1 MDDIRRACHLDQSKQ
16 PKNREN
22 LIGNEA
28 GAISNAQHVELYLP
42 SLNMGSSLQSI
53 SSIGA
58 KRLALG
64 TVQFGLP
71 YGVAN
76 TQGQVS
82 HDQAEAML
90 GAMRAAGI
98 DTIDTAIAYGEAETV
113 LGRIGISGFRPVSKV
128 PALRES
134 ALAVDD
140 WVVSQVEASLE
151 RLRVPRLGGLMLHA
165 PDDLLGPNGQDLAR
179 GLRRVRDGGLAD
191 RIGLSVYSPEQL
203 AAVVDRLPLE
213 IIQIPLN
220 VFDRRFV
227 ETGWL
232 DRLVSDDVEVH
243 ARSVFLQG
251 LLVMPSDRIP
261 PKFAPF
267 RSLIDG
273 WHSWLAGD
281 AAAGRSTVQACL
293 AHVASYAGISRL
305 VVGADSLEQLQDI
318 IEAASAAPLRAPE
331 SLASPATPLIN
342 PSQWNT
348 L

>member
-1 MDDIRRACHLDQSKQ
+1 MT
-16 PKNREN
+16 
-22 LIGNEA
+22 
-28 GAISNAQHVELYLP
+28 SNAPPLESQLTTVKL
-42 SLNMGSSLQSI
+42 GQSLQTFGT
-53 SSIGA
+53 IGA
-58 KRLALG
+58 VRLALG

-82 HDQAEAML
+82 YDQAESML
-90 GAMRAAGI
+90 GAMRTAGI

-113 LGRIGISGFRPVSKV
+113 LGRIGVSGFRLISKV
-128 PALRES
+128 PALREP

-140 WVVSQVEASLE
+140 WVVAQVEASLE
-151 RLRVPRLGGLMLHA
+151 RLRVPRLGGLMLHS
-165 PDDLLGPNGQDLAR
+165 PDDLLGPHGPYLAR
-179 GLRRVRDGGLAD
+179 GLRRARDEGLVE

-203 AAVVDRLPLE
+203 SALVDHLPLE

-232 DRLVSDDVEVH
+232 DRLVADDVEVH

-251 LLVMPSDRIP
+251 LLLMPSGRVP

-267 RSLIDG
+267 RTLIDG
-273 WHSWLAGD
+273 WHAWIAGD
-281 AAAGRSTVQACL
+281 AAAGRTTVNACL

-305 VVGADSLEQLQDI
+305 VVGADSLSQLQDI
-318 IEAASAAPLRAPE
+318 IAATSAAPLRAPE
-331 SLASPATPLIN
+331 SLSSPATSLIN
-342 PSQWNT
+342 PAQWNT

>member
-1 MDDIRRACHLDQSKQ
+1 MS
-16 PKNREN
+16 
-22 LIGNEA
+22 
-28 GAISNAQHVELYLP
+28 SN
-42 SLNMGSSLQSI
+42 G
-53 SSIGA
+53 SIGTA
-58 KRLALG
+58 RLALG

-82 HDQAEAML
+82 YEQAEAMI
-90 GAMRAAGI
+90 GAMRRAGI

-113 LGRIGISGFRPVSKV
+113 LGRIGISGFRVVSKV
-128 PALRES
+128 PALCEPVR
-134 ALAVDD
+134 AVDD

-165 PDDLLGPNGQDLAR
+165 PDDLLGPHGAELAR
-179 GLRRVRDGGLAD
+179 GLQRAQDAGLAE

-203 AAVVDRLPLE
+203 ATLVDRLPLE
-213 IIQIPLN
+213 ILQIPLN

-232 DRLVSDDVEVH
+232 DRLVAEDVEVH

-251 LLVMPSDRIP
+251 LLLMPPDLIP
-261 PKFAPF
+261 SKFAPF

-273 WHSWLAGD
+273 WHAWLASD
-281 AAAGRSTVQACL
+281 AAAGKSTLQTCL
-293 AHVASYAGISRL
+293 AHAASYAGIACL
-305 VVGADSLEQLQDI
+305 VVGADSLAQLQDI
-318 IEAASAAPLRAPE
+318 TDAASSAPLRAPE
-331 SLASPATPLIN
+331 SLASPATALIN
-342 PSQWNT
+342 PAQWKT

>member
-1 MDDIRRACHLDQSKQ
+1 M
-16 PKNREN
+16 
-22 LIGNEA
+22 
-28 GAISNAQHVELYLP
+28 SNAPPIESQLTTVKP
-42 SLNMGSSLQSI
+42 VQSLQTTG
-53 SSIGA
+53 SIGA
-58 KRLALG
+58 ERIALG
-64 TVQFGLP
+64 TVQFGLL

-82 HDQAEAML
+82 YDQAEAML
-90 GAMRAAGI
+90 RAMRTAGI

-113 LGRIGISGFRPVSKV
+113 LGRIGVSGFRLVSKV
-128 PALRES
+128 PVLREP
-134 ALAVDD
+134 AIAVDD
-140 WVVSQVEASLE
+140 WVMAQVEASLE

-165 PDDLLGPNGQDLAR
+165 PDDLLGPHGSDLAR
-179 GLRRVRDGGLAD
+179 GLLRVRNEGLAE

-203 AAVVDRLPLE
+203 AALVDRLPLE

-251 LLVMPSDRIP
+251 LLLMPSDRVP
-261 PKFAPF
+261 SKFAPF
-267 RSLIDG
+267 RTLIDG
-273 WHSWLAGD
+273 WHAWLSGD
-281 AAAGRSTVQACL
+281 AAAGMSTVQACL

-305 VVGADSLEQLQDI
+305 VVGADSLAQFQEI
-318 IEAASAAPLRAPE
+318 IEAAFTAPLRAPE

-348 L
+348 I

>member
-1 MDDIRRACHLDQSKQ
+1 MTLNTPHTES
-16 PKNREN
+16 
-22 LIGNEA
+22 
-28 GAISNAQHVELYLP
+28 HVP
-42 SLNMGSSLQSI
+42 SVNFRQSLQTLG
-53 SSIGA
+53 SIGA
-58 KRLALG
+58 ARLALG

-82 HDQAEAML
+82 YDQAEAML
-90 GAMRAAGI
+90 EAMRTAGI

-113 LGRIGISGFRPVSKV
+113 LGRIGLSGFRLISKV
-128 PALRES
+128 PALCEP

-140 WVVSQVEASLE
+140 WVVAQVEASLE

-165 PDDLLGPNGQDLAR
+165 PDDLLGPHGSDLAR
-179 GLRRVRDGGLAD
+179 GLQRARDMGLAE

-203 AAVVDRLPLE
+203 AALVDRLPVE
-213 IIQIPLN
+213 ILQIPLN

-232 DRLVSDDVEVH
+232 DRLVADDVEVH

-251 LLVMPSDRIP
+251 LLLMPSDRVP
-261 PKFAPF
+261 SKFAPF
-267 RSLIDG
+267 RTLIDG
-273 WHSWLAGD
+273 WHAWLSGD

-293 AHVASYAGISRL
+293 AHVASYVGISRL
-305 VVGADSLEQLQDI
+305 VVGADSLAQLQDI
-318 IEAASAAPLRAPE
+318 IEAASTAPLRAPE

-342 PSQWNT
+342 PAQWNT

>member
-1 MDDIRRACHLDQSKQ
+1 MALKAPRVKLYSSSANIRQSFQ
-16 PKNREN
+16 TLGP
-22 LIGNEA
+22 
-28 GAISNAQHVELYLP
+28 
-42 SLNMGSSLQSI
+42 
-53 SSIGA
+53 IGA
-58 KRLALG
+58 ARLALG

-76 TQGQVS
+76 TKGQVS
-82 HDQAEAML
+82 YDQAEAML
-90 GAMRAAGI
+90 EAMRTVGI

-113 LGRIGISGFRPVSKV
+113 LGRIGISGFRLVSKV
-128 PALRES
+128 PALREP

-140 WVVSQVEASLE
+140 WVMAQVEASLE

-165 PDDLLGPNGQDLAR
+165 PDDLLGPHGSDLAC
-179 GLRRVRDGGLAD
+179 GLRRVRDAGLAE

-203 AAVVDRLPLE
+203 AALIDRLPLE

-251 LLVMPSDRIP
+251 LLLMPSDRVP
-261 PKFAPF
+261 SKFAPF
-267 RSLIDG
+267 RTLIDG
-273 WHSWLAGD
+273 WHDWLSGD
-281 AAAGRSTVQACL
+281 GAAGRSTVQACL

-305 VVGADSLEQLQDI
+305 VVGADSLTQFQDI
-318 IEAASAAPLRAPE
+318 IEAASTTPLRAPE

-342 PSQWNT
+342 PAQWNT

>member
-1 MDDIRRACHLDQSKQ
+1 MQSTG
-16 PKNREN
+16 P
-22 LIGNEA
+22 IG
-28 GAISNAQHVELYLP
+28 VF
-42 SLNMGSSLQSI
+42 
-53 SSIGA
+53 
-58 KRLALG
+58 RLALG

-82 HDQAEAML
+82 YKQAEAML
-90 GAMRAAGI
+90 RLVRTAGI
-98 DTIDTAIAYGEAETV
+98 DTLDTAIAYGEAETV
-113 LGRIGISGFRPVSKV
+113 LGHIGVTGFRLISKV
-128 PALRES
+128 PAICEIEG
-134 ALAVDD
+134 AVDD
-140 WVVSQVEASLE
+140 WVVAQVEASLE

-165 PDDLLGPNGQDLAR
+165 PDDLLGPHGSDLAR
-179 GLRRVRDGGLAD
+179 GLLRARDAGLAE

-203 AAVVDRLPLE
+203 AALVDHLPLE
-213 IIQIPLN
+213 IVQIPLN

-232 DRLVSDDVEVH
+232 GRLVSEGVEVH

-251 LLVMPSDRIP
+251 LLLVPSDRVP
-261 PKFAPF
+261 SKFAPF

-273 WHSWLAGD
+273 WHAWLAGD
-281 AAAGRSTVQACL
+281 AAADRSTVQACL

-305 VVGADSLEQLQDI
+305 VVGADSLAQLQDI
-318 IEAASAAPLRAPE
+318 IEATSTAPLRAPE

>member
-1 MDDIRRACHLDQSKQ
+1 MTLNTPITESF
-16 PKNREN
+16 
-22 LIGNEA
+22 
-28 GAISNAQHVELYLP
+28 LP
-42 SLNMGSSLQSI
+42 SVNISQSLQTLR
-53 SSIGA
+53 SIGA
-58 KRLALG
+58 ARLALG

-76 TQGQVS
+76 TQGQVCYE
-82 HDQAEAML
+82 QAEAMI
-90 GAMRAAGI
+90 GTMRKVGI

-113 LGRIGISGFRPVSKV
+113 LGRIGISGFRLVSKV
-128 PALRES
+128 PALREP

-140 WVVSQVEASLE
+140 WVVAQVEASLE
-151 RLRVPRLGGLMLHA
+151 RLRVPSLGGLMLHA
-165 PDDLLGPNGQDLAR
+165 PDDLLGPHGADLAR
-179 GLRRVRDGGLAD
+179 GLRRARDAGLAE

-203 AAVVDRLPLE
+203 AALVDRLPLE
-213 IIQIPLN
+213 ILQIPFN

-232 DRLVSDDVEVH
+232 DRLVADDVEVH

-251 LLVMPSDRIP
+251 LLLMSSDRIP
-261 PKFAPF
+261 SKFAPF
-267 RSLIDG
+267 RSLIDD

-281 AAAGRSTVQACL
+281 AAAGMSTVQACL

-305 VVGADSLEQLQDI
+305 VVGADSLAQLQDI
-318 IEAASAAPLRAPE
+318 IEAASTVPLRAPE

-342 PSQWNT
+342 PAQWNT

>member
-1 MDDIRRACHLDQSKQ
+1 MPAVNISQSL
-16 PKNREN
+16 EN
-22 LIGNEA
+22 LG
-28 GAISNAQHVELYLP
+28 P
-42 SLNMGSSLQSI
+42 
-53 SSIGA
+53 IGA
-58 KRLALG
+58 ARLALG

-76 TQGQVS
+76 IQGQVS
-82 HDQAEAML
+82 FDQAEAML
-90 GAMRAAGI
+90 GAMRKVGI

-113 LGRIGISGFRPVSKV
+113 LGRIGISGFRLVSKV
-128 PALRES
+128 PALREP
-134 ALAVDD
+134 ALSVDD
-140 WVVSQVEASLE
+140 WVVAHVEASLE

-165 PDDLLGPNGQDLAR
+165 PDDLLGPHGSDLAR
-179 GLRRVRDGGLAD
+179 GLLRARDAGLAE

-203 AAVVDRLPLE
+203 AALVDRLPLE

-232 DRLVSDDVEVH
+232 DRLVSDNVEVH

-251 LLVMPSDRIP
+251 LLLMPSDCIP
-261 PKFAPF
+261 SKFAPF

-281 AAAGRSTVQACL
+281 AAAGMSTVQACL

-305 VVGADSLEQLQDI
+305 VVGADSLAQLQNI
-318 IEAASAAPLRAPE
+318 IEAASAVPLLAPK

-342 PSQWNT
+342 PAQWNT

>member
-1 MDDIRRACHLDQSKQ
+1 MNTPHTESYS
-16 PKNREN
+16 PSVN
-22 LIGNEA
+22 
-28 GAISNAQHVELYLP
+28 ISQ
-42 SLNMGSSLQSI
+42 SLQTLGP
-53 SSIGA
+53 IGA
-58 KRLALG
+58 ARLALG

-76 TQGQVS
+76 SKGQVS
-82 HDQAEAML
+82 YDQAEAML
-90 GAMRAAGI
+90 GAMRTVGI

-113 LGRIGISGFRPVSKV
+113 LGRIGISGFRLVSKV
-128 PALRES
+128 PALREP
-134 ALAVDD
+134 ALAIDD
-140 WVVSQVEASLE
+140 WVVAQVEASLE

-165 PDDLLGPNGQDLAR
+165 PDDLLGPHGSDLAR
-179 GLRRVRDGGLAD
+179 GLRRARDAGLAE

-203 AAVVDRLPLE
+203 AALVDRLPLE
-213 IIQIPLN
+213 ILQIPLN
-220 VFDRRFV
+220 VFDRRFI

-232 DRLVSDDVEVH
+232 DRLVANDVEVH

-251 LLVMPSDRIP
+251 LLLMPSDRIP
-261 PKFAPF
+261 SKFAPF

-281 AAAGRSTVQACL
+281 AAAGMSTVQACL

-305 VVGADSLEQLQDI
+305 VVGADSLAQLQDI
-318 IEAASAAPLRAPE
+318 IEAASAVPLRAPK

-342 PSQWNT
+342 PAQWNT

>member
-1 MDDIRRACHLDQSKQ
+1 MTL
-16 PKNREN
+16 NTTY
-22 LIGNEA
+22 NESNFTPVN
-28 GAISNAQHVELYLP
+28 ISQ
-42 SLNMGSSLQSI
+42 SLQTLGP
-53 SSIGA
+53 IGA
-58 KRLALG
+58 ARLALG

-76 TQGQVS
+76 TKGQVS
-82 HDQAEAML
+82 YDQAEAML
-90 GAMRAAGI
+90 GAMRTVGI

-113 LGRIGISGFRPVSKV
+113 LGRIGISGFRLVSKV

-140 WVVSQVEASLE
+140 WVVAQVEASLE

-165 PDDLLGPNGQDLAR
+165 PDDLLGPHGLDLAR
-179 GLRRVRDGGLAD
+179 GLRRARDSGLAE

-203 AAVVDRLPLE
+203 AALVDRLPLE
-213 IIQIPLN
+213 ILQIPLN

-232 DRLVSDDVEVH
+232 DRLVADGVEVH

-251 LLVMPSDRIP
+251 LLLMPHDLVPS
-261 PKFAPF
+261 KFVPF
-267 RSLIDG
+267 SPLIDR
-273 WHSWLAGD
+273 WHQWLASE
-281 AAAGRSTVQACL
+281 ASNMSTVQACL

-318 IEAASAAPLRAPE
+318 VEAVSIAPIRAPE
-331 SLASPATPLIN
+331 SLASPPTPLIN
-342 PSQWNT
+342 PVLWNT